1 MEVGQHGAETVIWAP
16 RSSAGTKGTDS
27 ASAGKAQQNDGEK
40 ACSLS
45 VSRKRLPNQKAEQS
59 SCEEVIGL
67 KL

>member
-1 MEVGQHGAETVIWAP
+1 MGRHGAVTVIWAP

-27 ASAGKAQQNDGEK
+27 ASAGKMQHNDGEQ

-45 VSRKRLPNQKAEQS
+45 VSWKMPPNQKAEQG